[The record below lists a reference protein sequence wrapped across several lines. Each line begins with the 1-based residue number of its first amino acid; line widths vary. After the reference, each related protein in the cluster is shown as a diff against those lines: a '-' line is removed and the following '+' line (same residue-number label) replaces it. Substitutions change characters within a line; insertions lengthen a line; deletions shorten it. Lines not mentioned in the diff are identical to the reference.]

1 MTEGDSPII
10 DFYPTQFEVDM
21 DGKKWEWQG
30 VVKLPFINTER
41 LLTAMRTV
49 YDQLNE
55 EEMHRN
61 SAGPSVLYVS
71 ENHKAYNA
79 ISTVYTKRT
88 DTMMLDARLT
98 DGLTGEIDKDP
109 ECIPRSTLR
118 TPLPD
123 FDLPDIANDKSISVT
138 YSLPKFPEGFTF
150 STQLLKGI
158 KLDNTLGYEDVQLAT
173 FEKTDTRQ
181 RYQGNRGWTPQVNHM
196 EDYREYNNQRSGGG
210 YRGRGGR
217 GGGYGNGQQGY
228 GGGYNH
234 GYDDGSRFPG
244 TQSYGHQQYN
254 NQRSGYQQQQQQQHG
269 YGGSSSGAGGYGGY
283 GNSYYGNQHQPS
295 YNQQGG
301 GGYYQNNNGY
311 SGGGGYGQQQQYG
324 NSYNQ
329 QGGYNNN
336 RGRGGYQARGGGNR
350 GGGYNNNNR
359 GRGGG
364 YY

>member
-10 DFYPTQFEVDM
+10 DFYPTEFEVDM

-49 YDQLNE
+49 YDQLDE
-55 EEMHRN
+55 EEVHRN

-88 DTMMLDARLT
+88 DTLMLDARLT

-150 STQLLKGI
+150 STQLLKGV
-158 KLDNTLGYEDVQLAT
+158 KLENTLGYEDVQLAT
-173 FEKTDTRQ
+173 FEKIDTRQ
-181 RYQGNRGWTPQVNHM
+181 RYQSNRGWTPQVNHM
-196 EDYREYNNQRSGGG
+196 EDYREYNNQRGGGG

-217 GGGYGNGQQGY
+217 GGGGYGGQQGY

-244 TQSYGHQQYN
+244 TQSYGQQQYG
-254 NQRSGYQQQQQQQHG
+254 NQRSGYQQQQQQG
-269 YGGSSSGAGGYGGY
+269 YGGGGGY
-283 GNSYYGNQHQPS
+283 GNNYYSGNQHQQS
-295 YNQQGG
+295 YNNQQG
-301 GGYYQNNNGY
+301 GGYYQNNNSY
-311 SGGGGYGQQQQYG
+311 GGGGYGQQQQYSG
-324 NSYNQ
+324 GYNQ
-329 QGGYNNN
+329 QGYNNNNNNN
-336 RGRGGYQARGGGNR
+336 RGRGGYQGYGGNR
-350 GGGYNNNNR
+350 GGGGYSNNNR

>member
-1 MTEGDSPII
+1 
-10 DFYPTQFEVDM
+10 
-21 DGKKWEWQG
+21 
-30 VVKLPFINTER
+30 
-41 LLTAMRTV
+41 MRTV
-49 YDQLNE
+49 YDQLDE
-55 EEMHRN
+55 EEVHRN

-88 DTMMLDARLT
+88 DTLMLDARLT

-150 STQLLKGI
+150 STQLLKGV
-158 KLDNTLGYEDVQLAT
+158 KLENTLGYEDVQLAT
-173 FEKTDTRQ
+173 FEKIDTRQ
-181 RYQGNRGWTPQVNHM
+181 RYQSNRGWTPQVNHM
-196 EDYREYNNQRSGGG
+196 EDYREYNNQRGGGG

-217 GGGYGNGQQGY
+217 GGGGYGGQQGY

-244 TQSYGHQQYN
+244 TQSYGQQQYG
-254 NQRSGYQQQQQQQHG
+254 NQRSGYQQQQQQG
-269 YGGSSSGAGGYGGY
+269 YGGGGGY
-283 GNSYYGNQHQPS
+283 GNNYYSGNQHQQS
-295 YNQQGG
+295 YNNQQG
-301 GGYYQNNNGY
+301 GGYYQNNNSY
-311 SGGGGYGQQQQYG
+311 GGGGYGQQQQYSG
-324 NSYNQ
+324 GYNQ
-329 QGGYNNN
+329 QGYNNNNNNN
-336 RGRGGYQARGGGNR
+336 RGRGGYQGYGGNR
-350 GGGYNNNNR
+350 GGGGYSNNNR